1 MPQPSIAENGLP
13 AFITGG
19 APQGGEGEQ
28 GDRGGNRFNRNR
40 GRGRFNNRP
49 RNEGDNREQD
59 AQTQSADSAPAKDPA
74 E

>member
-1 MPQPSIAENGLP
+1 MPQPNIPDNGLP

-19 APQGGEGEQ
+19 APQGGEGNEQ
-28 GDRGGNRFNRNR
+28 GGRNFNRNR

-49 RNEGDNREQD
+49 RNEGGDNREQN
-59 AQTQSADSAPAKDPA
+59 TQPQATESAPAKDPA